1 VNVVEE
7 KYGPCEET
15 KVEFDLGARL
25 RYLRQRHQL
34 TMRELAVKSG
44 LSINTLSMI
53 ENSKTSPS
61 ISTIQQI
68 SQALD
73 VPLVSFFE
81 THSARRRIV
90 HVRQGDR
97 PKVNLGS
104 TLLEQLGKELVDSEI
119 QPFVVTLDPGVKS
132 GKKPIIHTGHEFV
145 YCLSGQIQYT
155 IEDENYLLNP
165 GDSLVFESPL
175 SHHWQ
180 NVSKQ
185 VSQFILVLCP
195 SDDHDTPVEIHFPL
209 E

>member
-1 VNVVEE
+1 VADDKSEE
-7 KYGPCEET
+7 MA
-15 KVEFDLGARL
+15 VEFDLGARL

-34 TMRELAVKSG
+34 TMRELAEKSG

-53 ENSKTSPS
+53 ENCKTSPS

-73 VPLVSFFE
+73 IPLVSFFE
-81 THSARRRIV
+81 TRPARKRV
-90 HVRQGDR
+90 VYVRQEER

-104 TLLEQLGKELVDSEI
+104 TLLEHLGKELVDSDI
-119 QPFVVTLDPGVKS
+119 QPFVVTLEPGVKS

-155 IEDENYLLNP
+155 IDDKNYLLNP

-180 NVSKQ
+180 NMSKQ

-195 SDDHDTPVEIHFPL
+195 SDDHDAPAEIHFAL
-209 E
+209 D

>member
-1 VNVVEE
+1 VAVDKSEE
-7 KYGPCEET
+7 MA
-15 KVEFDLGARL
+15 VEFDLGARL

-34 TMRELAVKSG
+34 TMRELAEKSG

-53 ENSKTSPS
+53 ENCKTSPS

-73 VPLVSFFE
+73 IPLVSFFE
-81 THSARRRIV
+81 TRPARKRV
-90 HVRQGDR
+90 VYVRQEER

-104 TLLEQLGKELVDSEI
+104 TLLEHLGKELVDSDI
-119 QPFVVTLDPGVKS
+119 QPFVVTLEPGVKS

-155 IEDENYLLNP
+155 IDDKNYLLNP

-180 NVSKQ
+180 NMSKQ

-195 SDDHDTPVEIHFPL
+195 SDDHDAPAEIHFAL
-209 E
+209 D

>member
-1 VNVVEE
+1 VADDKSEE
-7 KYGPCEET
+7 MA
-15 KVEFDLGARL
+15 VEFDLGARL

-34 TMRELAVKSG
+34 TMRELAEKSG

-53 ENSKTSPS
+53 ENCKTSPS

-73 VPLVSFFE
+73 IPLVSFFE
-81 THSARRRIV
+81 TRPARKRV
-90 HVRQGDR
+90 VYVRQEER

-104 TLLEQLGKELVDSEI
+104 TLLEHLGKELVDSDI
-119 QPFVVTLDPGVKS
+119 QPFVVTLEPGVKS

-155 IEDENYLLNP
+155 IDDMNYLLNP

-180 NVSKQ
+180 NMSKQ

-195 SDDHDTPVEIHFPL
+195 SDDHDAPAEIHFAL
-209 E
+209 D

>member
-1 VNVVEE
+1 VAVDKSEE
-7 KYGPCEET
+7 MA
-15 KVEFDLGARL
+15 VEFDLGARL

-34 TMRELAVKSG
+34 TMRELAEKSG

-53 ENSKTSPS
+53 ENCKTSPS

-73 VPLVSFFE
+73 IPLVSFFE
-81 THSARRRIV
+81 TRPARKRV
-90 HVRQGDR
+90 VYVRQEER

-104 TLLEQLGKELVDSEI
+104 TLLEHLGKELVDSDI
-119 QPFVVTLDPGVKS
+119 QPFVVTLEPGVKS

-155 IEDENYLLNP
+155 IDDKNYLMNP

-180 NVSKQ
+180 NMSKQ

-195 SDDHDTPVEIHFPL
+195 SDDHDAPAEIHFAL
-209 E
+209 D

>member
-1 VNVVEE
+1 MAEE
-7 KYGPCEET
+7 IYGTSEET
-15 KVEFDLGARL
+15 TIEFDLGARL

-34 TMRELAVKSG
+34 TMRELAENSG

-53 ENSKTSPS
+53 ENGKTSPS

-81 THSARRRIV
+81 TRSARKRIV
-90 HVRQGDR
+90 YVRQQDR
-97 PKVNLGS
+97 PKVNLGA
-104 TLLEQLGKELVDSEI
+104 TLLEQLGRELVDSEI
-119 QPFVVTLDPGVKS
+119 QPFVVTLEPGVRS
-132 GKKPIIHTGHEFV
+132 GKKPIVHTGHEFV
-145 YCLSGQIQYT
+145 FCLSGQVQYT

-185 VSQFILVLCP
+185 TSQFILVLCP
-195 SDDHDTPVEIHFPL
+195 SDDHDAPAEIHFPL
-209 E
+209 D

>member
-1 VNVVEE
+1 VADDKSEE
-7 KYGPCEET
+7 MA
-15 KVEFDLGARL
+15 VEFDLGARL

-34 TMRELAVKSG
+34 TMRELAEKSG

-53 ENSKTSPS
+53 ENCKTSPS

-73 VPLVSFFE
+73 IPLVSFFE
-81 THSARRRIV
+81 TRPARKRV
-90 HVRQGDR
+90 VYVRQEER

-104 TLLEQLGKELVDSEI
+104 TLLEHLGKELVDSDI
-119 QPFVVTLDPGVKS
+119 QPFVVTLEPGVKS

-155 IEDENYLLNP
+155 IDDKNYLMNP

-180 NVSKQ
+180 NMSKQ

-195 SDDHDTPVEIHFPL
+195 SDDHDAPAEIHFAL
-209 E
+209 D